1 MSRYQIWDKKTD
13 IFTPSGHKFTA
24 AEWLAKYPWADLP
37 GVKMIITS
45 GTINGGAAMEF
56 QATVDRYTEMGADF
70 SNCET
75 DEDYLAAIEEFE
87 LHPPGYDQPTIEE
100 RTAAALEAQVLM
112 AMPEAETATVSTM
125 SVASARM
132 ASTASATAAT
142 AANTTAESAAFQRI
156 QRNYQKGLWNAA
168 LVNMA
173 ASRGQITSDEASA
186 ILNG

>member
-1 MSRYQIWDKKTD
+1 MRYQIWDKKTD

-56 QATVDRYTEMGADF
+56 QATVDRYSEMGADF
-70 SNCET
+70 YNCET
-75 DEDYLAAIEEFE
+75 DEDYLAAIEDFE
-87 LHPPGYDQPTIEE
+87 LHPPGYDQPSIEE

-112 AMPEAETATVSTM
+112 AMPQEMATVSTM
-125 SVASARM
+125 SVKAAKV
-132 ASTASATAAT
+132 AAVANATPV
-142 AANTTAESAAFQRI
+142 ESAAFQRI
-156 QRNYQKGLWNAA
+156 QRNYQKGLWSAA
-168 LVNMA
+168 LVSMA
-173 ASRGQITSDEASA
+173 ASRGQITSDEATA

>member
-1 MSRYQIWDKKTD
+1 MRYQIWDKKTD

-56 QATVDRYTEMGADF
+56 QATVDRYTEMWADF
-70 SNCET
+70 SNCQT
-75 DEDYLAAIEEFE
+75 DEDYLAAIEDFE
-87 LHPPGYDQPTIEE
+87 LHPPGADQPSIEE

-112 AMPEAETATVSTM
+112 AMPEGTAMVSTM
-125 SVASARM
+125 SVK
-132 ASTASATAAT
+132 TAKVAAAVNATPV
-142 AANTTAESAAFQRI
+142 ESAAFQRI
-156 QRNYQKGLWNAA
+156 QRNYQKGLWSAA

-173 ASRGQITSDEASA
+173 ASRGQITSDEATA

>member
-1 MSRYQIWDKKTD
+1 MRYQIWDKKTD

-56 QATVDRYTEMGADF
+56 QATVDRYMEMGADF
-70 SNCET
+70 SSCET
-75 DEDYLAAIEEFE
+75 DEDYLAAIEDFE

-112 AMPEAETATVSTM
+112 AIPEEPATASTM
-125 SVASARM
+125 SVK
-132 ASTASATAAT
+132 AAKVVAVT
-142 AANTTAESAAFQRI
+142 NAPPVKSAAFQRI
-156 QRNYQKGLWNAA
+156 QRNYQKGLWSAA

-173 ASRGQITSDEASA
+173 ASRGQITSDEAST

>member
-1 MSRYQIWDKKTD
+1 MRYQIWDKQTD

-24 AEWLAKYPWADLP
+24 TEWLAKYPWADLP

-56 QATVDRYTEMGADF
+56 QATVDRYAEMGADF
-70 SNCET
+70 SNCTT
-75 DEDYLAAIEEFE
+75 DEEYLAAIEDFE

-112 AMPEAETATVSTM
+112 AMPEETATASTL
-125 SVASARM
+125 SVASTRM
-132 ASTASATAAT
+132 ASAASATAAT
-142 AANTTAESAAFQRI
+142 AANTPAESAAFKRI
-156 QRNYQKGLWNAA
+156 QRNYQKGLWSAA